1 MLSLIEK
8 SLTAKMIMKRA
19 QLFGFWGATLIC
31 CVGLV
36 YASVPPK
43 SKAKKTIDFNRD
55 VRPILAGKCFTC
67 HGNDVATSKAGLRLD
82 SKDHAFKPLKSGDI
96 AIVPGKP
103 EASELVRRILSKD
116 ESELMP
122 PPETKKFLT
131 PEEKAILKQWI
142 LEGAEYKSHWAFVA
156 PTRPE
161 LPVIK
166 NKSWVR
172 NPIDAFI
179 LEKMEAKGL
188 KPSPEAD
195 KENLL
200 RRLTLD
206 LTGLPPTLGERTA
219 FLADKTSGSYE
230 KLVDRL
236 LASPRFA
243 ERMAMDWMDYSRYA
257 DSNGYQADYER
268 FQWRWRDWVIEAYN
282 KNMPFD
288 QFTIEQIAGDMLP
301 KPTLDQLIAT
311 GFSRNHRINTE
322 GGVIA
327 EEWRTETVI
336 DRVETTSTIW
346 LGLTSGCAR
355 CHDHKYDPISQKEF
369 YSMYSYF
376 NNVPE
381 TGSGE
386 ERPVNHPPLM
396 DAPYPDQAV
405 VAQQLGSKLKTLDAS
420 VKQRLVTNLVPSAKW
435 KLSPEMAVPKSPSGL
450 VARYVLGAKS
460 KVSEGQ
466 GPEPKNVGKIESDI
480 ARVTGAVKV
489 TTNDYVDLGAV
500 GDFEGKTAFSYS
512 AWVNPTS
519 GDGAIF
525 AKMDTGSDF
534 RGWDCWIQG
543 FKPAIHII
551 NKWPMSALKVVS
563 NKAIPSGQWS
573 NLVITY
579 DGSETP
585 KGVKIYLNGSQVETY
600 TETDGLKG
608 SIKNNVP
615 LRIGRRNLD
624 GAWKGSVDDLIL
636 VNGVIPPATVK
647 QMAQASESAG
657 LLMIPEEKRTA
668 KDRDAISHAWSRT
681 NDAEYR
687 RLDDERAKIQT
698 ALLQVKSEIPSL
710 MIMKEMPKPRLT
722 RVLIRGQY
730 DKFGEEV
737 KAGLPKMLP
746 SMPKGAENNRL
757 GFAKWLVDKQN
768 PLTPRVTVNR
778 FWERFFGIGLV
789 ASSEDFGTRA
799 DFPTHPELLD
809 WLAVEFRDKGWNVK
823 QTMKTIVMSATYR
836 QSSKI
841 TPTLLAKDPEN
852 KVYARGPRFRLPAE
866 VIRDQ
871 ALSTA
876 GLLVNKLGGRS
887 VRPYQPAGIWDELNV
902 YGNLRN
908 YKPDMGDGRYRRS
921 LYTIWKRTAPP
932 PNMTLFDAPS
942 REMCRVRR
950 SRTNTPLQALALLN
964 DVTYVEASRALA
976 ERIMREGGK
985 DRISRIK
992 FVFEVVLGRRPSAA
1006 ETSVLDKGLQRRIA
1020 LFRKTPSNAVAYLS
1034 VGDRKPDAK
1043 FEPAELAAY
1052 TIAASTILNLDETVT
1067 KE

>member
-1 MLSLIEK
+1 M
-8 SLTAKMIMKRA
+8 TAKLIMKRA

-161 LPVIK
+161 LPLIK

-195 KENLL
+195 KETLL

-396 DAPYPDQAV
+396 DAPYPDQ
-405 VAQQLGSKLKTLDAS
+405 
-420 VKQRLVTNLVPSAKW
+420 
-435 KLSPEMAVPKSPSGL
+435 
-450 VARYVLGAKS
+450 
-460 KVSEGQ
+460 
-466 GPEPKNVGKIESDI
+466 
-480 ARVTGAVKV
+480 
-489 TTNDYVDLGAV
+489 
-500 GDFEGKTAFSYS
+500 
-512 AWVNPTS
+512 
-519 GDGAIF
+519 
-525 AKMDTGSDF
+525 
-534 RGWDCWIQG
+534 
-543 FKPAIHII
+543 
-551 NKWPMSALKVVS
+551 
-563 NKAIPSGQWS
+563 
-573 NLVITY
+573 
-579 DGSETP
+579 
-585 KGVKIYLNGSQVETY
+585 
-600 TETDGLKG
+600 
-608 SIKNNVP
+608 
-615 LRIGRRNLD
+615 
-624 GAWKGSVDDLIL
+624 
-636 VNGVIPPATVK
+636 
-647 QMAQASESAG
+647 
-657 LLMIPEEKRTA
+657 
-668 KDRDAISHAWSRT
+668 
-681 NDAEYR
+681 
-687 RLDDERAKIQT
+687 
-698 ALLQVKSEIPSL
+698 
-710 MIMKEMPKPRLT
+710 
-722 RVLIRGQY
+722 
-730 DKFGEEV
+730 
-737 KAGLPKMLP
+737 
-746 SMPKGAENNRL
+746 
-757 GFAKWLVDKQN
+757 
-768 PLTPRVTVNR
+768 
-778 FWERFFGIGLV
+778 
-789 ASSEDFGTRA
+789 
-799 DFPTHPELLD
+799 
-809 WLAVEFRDKGWNVK
+809 
-823 QTMKTIVMSATYR
+823 
-836 QSSKI
+836 
-841 TPTLLAKDPEN
+841 
-852 KVYARGPRFRLPAE
+852 
-866 VIRDQ
+866 
-871 ALSTA
+871 
-876 GLLVNKLGGRS
+876 
-887 VRPYQPAGIWDELNV
+887 
-902 YGNLRN
+902 
-908 YKPDMGDGRYRRS
+908 
-921 LYTIWKRTAPP
+921 
-932 PNMTLFDAPS
+932 
-942 REMCRVRR
+942 
-950 SRTNTPLQALALLN
+950 
-964 DVTYVEASRALA
+964 
-976 ERIMREGGK
+976 
-985 DRISRIK
+985 
-992 FVFEVVLGRRPSAA
+992 
-1006 ETSVLDKGLQRRIA
+1006 
-1020 LFRKTPSNAVAYLS
+1020 
-1034 VGDRKPDAK
+1034 
-1043 FEPAELAAY
+1043 
-1052 TIAASTILNLDETVT
+1052 
-1067 KE
+1067 